1 MLPTGKML
9 FWSYP
14 FTPSPEMDR
23 NEGRA
28 ALWDPSKGTG
38 PAAFKT
44 VTPPLIDVDADGT
57 LEPAPIFC
65 SGQSFL
71 PNGALLV
78 AGGTMRWPEGPNQ
91 FLGSNIMHTFDP
103 WSEQWI
109 TQPRVRRGRW
119 YPSQVLLA
127 DGRTA
132 LLGGSTETPPG
143 QSEGNTDLEIFT
155 APTSPSG
162 VGSVAHFPSGDRF
175 VDQYPH
181 LFTLPNGNV
190 LLAGPDR
197 DDSAILTTAGFTW
210 TNLGSASRHRI
221 RGSAVLRPGGT
232 NGSSVVTQI
241 GGYDDGGDSAA
252 VASTETI
259 DAGAAGANWQ
269 PDSPLNVA
277 RANQNTVLLPD
288 GSMVT
293 VGGGSGSTPLYGD
306 FETYADGR
314 ARQVELYDPVTNR
327 WTLGPAQ
334 QEDRTYH
341 STALLLPDGR
351 VVSAGDDF
359 HPDATPPQENRSS
372 SDTAEIYSPPY
383 LFRKGKRPRIRQ
395 APKRVPWN
403 DKFGIRVGSKIKV
416 KRAVLVAPG
425 ATTHAADM
433 HQRHLELRVL
443 RRVKGV
449 GINVKAPPTA
459 AVAPPGYYMLFVIN
473 RKGEPSVA
481 RWLQL
486 GTGSAKATK
495 LIRKR
500 DADTSKKKKK
510 KKKKKN

>member
-1 MLPTGKML
+1 MRFVARAASAGIGCLLAGVLAWSGATTASASHPQTRSAAPKRKLRQAEIRTLGPRHAAEHAIARAATRRAAKRWRAMSSKQRKRYRARQRAIDRSLAARTAGREGTLGAWTTAPFALPVTAIHAGMLPTGKML

-14 FTPSPEMDR
+14 FTPNPEMDR

-78 AGGTMRWPEGPNQ
+78 AGGTMSWPDGTNQ

-109 TQPRVRRGRW
+109 TQPRLRRGRW

-221 RGSAVLRPGGT
+221 RGSAVLRPGGRT
-232 NGSSVVTQI
+232 GPASSPR
-241 GGYDDGGDSAA
+241 SAA
-252 VASTETI
+252 TTT
-259 DAGAAGANWQ
+259 AAI
-269 PDSPLNVA
+269 SPPSRV
-277 RANQNTVLLPD
+277 RRR
-288 GSMVT
+288 
-293 VGGGSGSTPLYGD
+293 STPAPR
-306 FETYADGR
+306 E
-314 ARQVELYDPVTNR
+314 
-327 WTLGPAQ
+327 
-334 QEDRTYH
+334 RT
-341 STALLLPDGR
+341 
-351 VVSAGDDF
+351 
-359 HPDATPPQENRSS
+359 
-372 SDTAEIYSPPY
+372 
-383 LFRKGKRPRIRQ
+383 
-395 APKRVPWN
+395 
-403 DKFGIRVGSKIKV
+403 GS
-416 KRAVLVAPG
+416 
-425 ATTHAADM
+425 
-433 HQRHLELRVL
+433 
-443 RRVKGV
+443 
-449 GINVKAPPTA
+449 PTA
-459 AVAPPGYYMLFVIN
+459 PSMSP
-473 RKGEPSVA
+473 EPTRTPSCYPTD
-481 RWLQL
+481 RW
-486 GTGSAKATK
+486 
-495 LIRKR
+495 
-500 DADTSKKKKK
+500 
-510 KKKKKN
+510 